1 MLINEKRDNQR
12 AFAKDPGKIKEL
24 DVIKDNIKRIERS
37 RTMGMDL
44 EKTGFDDTPENNKLI
59 INKLLDTAKMVTPEN
74 RWTSIVLKSQNGSNE
89 SVRINAVWVILP
101 DGSKRLSTVTTGR
114 FLNEKKS

>member
-44 EKTGFDDTPENNKLI
+44 EKIGFDDTPENNKFI
-59 INKLLDTAKMVTPEN
+59 IDKLLDTASLVTEN
-74 RWTSIVLKSQNGSNE
+74 NRNSSIVLKNNIDNGYF
-89 SVRINAVWVILP
+89 VRISAVWTILP
-101 DGSKRLSTVTTGR
+101 DGTKRLSTVKTGL
-114 FLNEKKS
+114 FKE

>member
-37 RTMGMDL
+37 RTMGMVL
-44 EKTGFDDTPENNKLI
+44 EKIGSDDTPENNK
-59 INKLLDTAKMVTPEN
+59 
-74 RWTSIVLKSQNGSNE
+74 
-89 SVRINAVWVILP
+89 
-101 DGSKRLSTVTTGR
+101 
-114 FLNEKKS
+114 